1 MAEEFIPAAERLD
14 TLPPGIPE
22 RTLGWEA
29 LAFAATYLRHVDGK
43 KAGQRWEFTPR
54 QARFVLW
61 FYAVD
66 ENGDWEYGHASRR
79 LSKGPI
85 AHSEM
90 VPTPQGWKRHG
101 DLKVWDEVYAV
112 DGSVTRV
119 LELGD
124 EVNEDCY
131 MLTWEDGSTVKCTG
145 SHRWPLE
152 DGRIM
157 TVEEMNI
164 AAGPLM
170 SRSVPGI
177 SESRDLTRIDP
188 IAPEPARCITVAHP
202 EHQYLVGEGWVP
214 TCNSGKSPFAA
225 VMAIIELLAPVR
237 FSHFDESLPG
247 KCVGKPVDMPWVQ
260 LVAASIG
267 QPLALD
273 TEVRTTDG
281 WKLVRDLHVG
291 DFVFGSDGCPQEV
304 KRETEVFYDRECFR
318 VTFDDGESIVADAG
332 HGWTVSAKNA
342 HGDKFETVTMTTK
355 EMKEYKD
362 SRKRGSLRIPVVPV
376 HYPEADLDVDPYLL
390 GFWLGDGN
398 RNNGSF
404 AIDWRLKDELESI
417 FAPRLREYEGLN
429 FTFAKNNSGT
439 VYLKRMD
446 GICPRGHEYI
456 EDESNQAISNGNPA
470 CKKCYCYPRS
480 GYNDPKL
487 PSFMERLRGIGVLKN
502 KHIPEEYM
510 VSSYSQRLDLLRGL
524 MDSDGSIDKHGRA
537 TFTNIDRR
545 LIGGIEAL
553 LDSLGYKWREHSTNN
568 GAFRVQFMPR
578 HDEAVFEFEYKKS
591 RQVSSPRPMSENR
604 RVVSVEPVD
613 SVPVKCIGIDNE
625 DHLFQATRR
634 GILTHNT
641 ENTMQMVRAMLSP
654 HNAPKLHEDFELE
667 IGKTMVNVAPAG
679 KLEILSS
686 AARSAEG
693 ARCTCVVA
701 DELEHWTPA
710 QGGVELF
717 GTLKANLTKTG
728 NRMLETLNAWVPDVG
743 SAGELTFN
751 AWCAQEDGEEREI
764 KRGILY
770 DAVLAPFDT
779 DISDEESLRAGL
791 EYVYGDCP
799 WSLEHLDA
807 IISDI
812 YTSSTSLEASKRKYL
827 NWNVAAEDAWAD
839 PHQWALL
846 ADRNRPVKM
855 GEEIVMFFDGSLSRD
870 ATALV
875 GCCVEDGHIF
885 TIGVWEPGNGRR
897 KGKIDAK
904 VVDARVDQAFRQ
916 YNVQA
921 FFADVREWEGYVK
934 NIWPERYADQLTI
947 WATPRGEIPEP
958 IAWDMRGKLK
968 DFTLACELAEAEILE
983 GAFTHDG
990 SAALSNHVTN
1000 ARRYENR
1007 WGISIAKE
1015 SKDSPNKIDAAVCM
1029 IGARHALRVL
1039 KENAEAPRSF
1049 EAFFL

>member
-1 MAEEFIPAAERLD
+1 MVSTYIAPDQSTLPAHERTD
-14 TLPPGIPE
+14 TLPTGIPE

-131 MLTWEDGSTVKCTG
+131 KLTWEDGSTVKCTG

-157 TVEEMNI
+157 TVEEMNLS
-164 AAGPLM
+164 AGPLM

-177 SESRDLTRIDP
+177 SESRDLTRIEP

-247 KCVGKPVDMPWVQ
+247 KCVGKRVDMPWVQ
-260 LVAASIG
+260 LVAAS
-267 QPLALD
+267 
-273 TEVRTTDG
+273 T
-281 WKLVRDLHVG
+281 
-291 DFVFGSDGCPQEV
+291 
-304 KRETEVFYDRECFR
+304 
-318 VTFDDGESIVADAG
+318 
-332 HGWTVSAKNA
+332 
-342 HGDKFETVTMTTK
+342 
-355 EMKEYKD
+355 
-362 SRKRGSLRIPVVPV
+362 
-376 HYPEADLDVDPYLL
+376 
-390 GFWLGDGN
+390 
-398 RNNGSF
+398 
-404 AIDWRLKDELESI
+404 
-417 FAPRLREYEGLN
+417 
-429 FTFAKNNSGT
+429 
-439 VYLKRMD
+439 
-446 GICPRGHEYI
+446 
-456 EDESNQAISNGNPA
+456 
-470 CKKCYCYPRS
+470 
-480 GYNDPKL
+480 
-487 PSFMERLRGIGVLKN
+487 
-502 KHIPEEYM
+502 
-510 VSSYSQRLDLLRGL
+510 SQ
-524 MDSDGSIDKHGRA
+524 
-537 TFTNIDRR
+537 
-545 LIGGIEAL
+545 
-553 LDSLGYKWREHSTNN
+553 
-568 GAFRVQFMPR
+568 
-578 HDEAVFEFEYKKS
+578 
-591 RQVSSPRPMSENR
+591 
-604 RVVSVEPVD
+604 
-613 SVPVKCIGIDNE
+613 
-625 DHLFQATRR
+625 
-634 GILTHNT
+634 T

-743 SAGELTFN
+743 SAGELTFK
-751 AWCAQEDGEEREI
+751 AWCAQEDGDERQI
-764 KRGILY
+764 SRGILY
-770 DAVLAPFDT
+770 DAVVAPPGT
-779 DISDEESLRAGL
+779 DISNEESLKDAL
-791 EYVYGDCP
+791 EYVYADCP

-827 NWNVAAEDAWAD
+827 NEPTAAEDAWCD
-839 PHQWALL
+839 PKQWALL
-846 ADRNRPVKM
+846 AKRDRVVKP
-855 GEEIVMFFDGSLSRD
+855 GEEIVAFFDGSRSD
-870 ATALV
+870 DDTALV
-875 GCCVEDGHIF
+875 GCCVSDGHVF
-885 TIGVWEPGNGRR
+885 LIGHWQGRK
-897 KGKIDAK
+897 KGKRHVIDQR
-904 VVDARVDQAFRQ
+904 VVDAAVGRMFDK
-916 YNVQA
+916 YSVQA
-921 FFADVREWEGYVK
+921 FFCDLREYEGYIK
-934 NIWPERYADQLTI
+934 SIWPEKYGDRVAI
-947 WATPRGEIPEP
+947 WASPRGEVPEVFS
-958 IAWDMRGKLK
+958 WDMRGKLK
-968 DFTLACELAEAEILE
+968 DFTLACELAEAEIQE
-983 GAFTHDG
+983 GLFTHDG
-990 SAALSNHVTN
+990 SAVLANHVAN

>member
-131 MLTWEDGSTVKCTG
+131 DVVFRDGTSVRCTG
-145 SHRWPLE
+145 SHRWPVETFVGGKKRKQEIVTVKEMIERGLVFERPLTSGKTKATSGDVKRFKTLPSPRVEGVEADLPIDPYVFGYWLGDGDSDGARITCGDEDLPHLLAELNKTEHPHYEPNRTNTAWRVGVSNMKSQLHDLGVLKNKHIPDVYLKASLE
-152 DGRIM
+152 QRFALLQGIMDSDGTVSTSGSCEISMMTGPMRGQILELARSLGLMPTVTDSTATFRGRIVGERFRIRFTPM
-157 TVEEMNI
+157 PDEKVCRLPRKLERCKKE
-164 AAGPLM
+164 
-170 SRSVPGI
+170 RKHSVPFGRSRTI
-177 SESRDLTRIDP
+177 VDIRPVES
-188 IAPEPARCITVAHP
+188 EPARCITVSHDD
-202 EHQYLVGEGWVP
+202 HQYLVGEGWVP

-267 QPLALD
+267 Q
-273 TEVRTTDG
+273 
-281 WKLVRDLHVG
+281 
-291 DFVFGSDGCPQEV
+291 
-304 KRETEVFYDRECFR
+304 
-318 VTFDDGESIVADAG
+318 
-332 HGWTVSAKNA
+332 
-342 HGDKFETVTMTTK
+342 
-355 EMKEYKD
+355 
-362 SRKRGSLRIPVVPV
+362 
-376 HYPEADLDVDPYLL
+376 
-390 GFWLGDGN
+390 
-398 RNNGSF
+398 
-404 AIDWRLKDELESI
+404 
-417 FAPRLREYEGLN
+417 
-429 FTFAKNNSGT
+429 
-439 VYLKRMD
+439 
-446 GICPRGHEYI
+446 
-456 EDESNQAISNGNPA
+456 
-470 CKKCYCYPRS
+470 
-480 GYNDPKL
+480 
-487 PSFMERLRGIGVLKN
+487 
-502 KHIPEEYM
+502 
-510 VSSYSQRLDLLRGL
+510 
-524 MDSDGSIDKHGRA
+524 
-537 TFTNIDRR
+537 
-545 LIGGIEAL
+545 
-553 LDSLGYKWREHSTNN
+553 
-568 GAFRVQFMPR
+568 
-578 HDEAVFEFEYKKS
+578 
-591 RQVSSPRPMSENR
+591 
-604 RVVSVEPVD
+604 
-613 SVPVKCIGIDNE
+613 
-625 DHLFQATRR
+625 
-634 GILTHNT
+634 T

-779 DISDEESLRAGL
+779 NIADEESLRAGL
-791 EYVYGDCP
+791 EYVYADCP

-885 TIGVWEPGNGRR
+885 TIGVWEPGNGRK

-947 WATPRGEIPEP
+947 WAAPRGEIPEP

-983 GAFTHDG
+983 GSFTHDG
-990 SAALSNHVTN
+990 SAALSNHVAN

>member
-131 MLTWEDGSTVKCTG
+131 DVVFRDGTSVRCTG
-145 SHRWPLE
+145 SHRWPVESFVGGKKRKQEIVTVKEMIERGLVFERPLTSGKTKATSGDVKRFKTLPSPRVEGVEADLPIDPYVFGYWLGDGDSDGARITCGDEDLPHLISELNKTDHPHYEPNRTNTAWRVGVSNMKRQLRELGVLNNKHIPDMYLKASVEQRFALLQGLMDSDGTVSTSGSCEISMMQGPMRGQILE
-152 DGRIM
+152 LARSLGLMPTVTDSTATLRGRIVGERFRIRFTPM
-157 TVEEMNI
+157 PDEKVCRLPRKLERCKKE
-164 AAGPLM
+164 
-170 SRSVPGI
+170 RKHSVPFGRSRTI
-177 SESRDLTRIDP
+177 VDIRPVES
-188 IAPEPARCITVAHP
+188 EPARCITVSHDD
-202 EHQYLVGEGWVP
+202 HQYLVGEGWVP

-247 KCVGKPVDMPWVQ
+247 KCVGKRVDMPWVQ

-267 QPLALD
+267 Q
-273 TEVRTTDG
+273 
-281 WKLVRDLHVG
+281 
-291 DFVFGSDGCPQEV
+291 
-304 KRETEVFYDRECFR
+304 
-318 VTFDDGESIVADAG
+318 
-332 HGWTVSAKNA
+332 
-342 HGDKFETVTMTTK
+342 
-355 EMKEYKD
+355 
-362 SRKRGSLRIPVVPV
+362 
-376 HYPEADLDVDPYLL
+376 
-390 GFWLGDGN
+390 
-398 RNNGSF
+398 
-404 AIDWRLKDELESI
+404 
-417 FAPRLREYEGLN
+417 
-429 FTFAKNNSGT
+429 
-439 VYLKRMD
+439 
-446 GICPRGHEYI
+446 
-456 EDESNQAISNGNPA
+456 
-470 CKKCYCYPRS
+470 
-480 GYNDPKL
+480 
-487 PSFMERLRGIGVLKN
+487 
-502 KHIPEEYM
+502 
-510 VSSYSQRLDLLRGL
+510 
-524 MDSDGSIDKHGRA
+524 
-537 TFTNIDRR
+537 
-545 LIGGIEAL
+545 
-553 LDSLGYKWREHSTNN
+553 
-568 GAFRVQFMPR
+568 
-578 HDEAVFEFEYKKS
+578 
-591 RQVSSPRPMSENR
+591 
-604 RVVSVEPVD
+604 
-613 SVPVKCIGIDNE
+613 
-625 DHLFQATRR
+625 
-634 GILTHNT
+634 T

-743 SAGELTFN
+743 SAGELTFK

-827 NWNVAAEDAWAD
+827 NWNVAAEDAWCD

-934 NIWPERYADQLTI
+934 NIWPERYADQLAL